1 MIDNKWVLP
10 KNLHDCF
17 FELIYLR
24 KLTFVWIFI
33 LKNLHLCLLDFQKQS
48 ILVFCTRV
56 LLPKRFWAY
65 FWLVKDEWISFGV
78 SQKNGM
84 GYVHSYFLTWKIL
97 DCNLNKYSHYWL
109 NIQVPVLQPHFG
121 IYMYLLIMN
130 NRLCC
135 FQTLTFPLILYCI
148 NFFWL
153 FQENG
158 MSYVYRYFL
167 TWKILDCNPYK
178 YSRHVRNRLYPL
190 QRIHLCICIHLLN
203 INNRLRCFQL
213 QHFQL
218 YCCTFLVVAGSIS
231 LRGMV
236 LCLTPIFLCGRK
248 VRCVPSNAS

>member
-17 FELIYLR
+17 FELIYLK

-48 ILVFCTRV
+48 ILVFCARV

-97 DCNLNKYSHYWL
+97 DCN
-109 NIQVPVLQPHFG
+109 
-121 IYMYLLIMN
+121 
-130 NRLCC
+130 
-135 FQTLTFPLILYCI
+135 
-148 NFFWL
+148 
-153 FQENG
+153 
-158 MSYVYRYFL
+158 
-167 TWKILDCNPYK
+167 PYK

-203 INNRLRCFQL
+203 IKNRLRCFQL